1 MKVTDVPGP
10 KKDKISLR
18 KSIIMTFLIYI
29 LKKGDWLIIVFSES
43 EFDSHVEFITQN
55 GPDFVQAKAQIL
67 KKKPARL
74 SRVPRHA
81 KTMKV
86 RLKNFYNK

>member
-1 MKVTDVPGP
+1 
-10 KKDKISLR
+10 
-18 KSIIMTFLIYI
+18 MTFLIYI
-29 LKKGDWLIIVFSES
+29 LKKGDLLIIVFSES

-67 KKKPARL
+67 KKKSARL
-74 SRVPRHA
+74 SRAPRHA

-86 RLKNFYNK
+86 RLKKFFSKKSPERFLFEFSNYCL